1 MDEELYDENG
11 DPLTYDEL
19 MWLVYGNAPSV

>member
-11 DPLTYDEL
+11 DELSYEEL